1 MYAGGS
7 GSACVGLVLATDIM
21 KRLINGDLKRVLIVG
36 TGALFS
42 PTFVQQ
48 KKEIPVVAH
57 AIELS
62 REDDK

>member
-1 MYAGGS
+1 MILSFITQLLLRKKFGNFLLT
-7 GSACVGLVLATDIM
+7 VIVT
-21 KRLINGDLKRVLIVG
+21 LIVG